1 MKNAVQKQIPP
12 YEGNDP
18 YLYLAFAE
26 ADAKAVRQLLI
37 PLVTRGCRVW
47 YCTGKA
53 GSAEA
58 LLHRQERAAGAALTV
73 LYMTNAACSDTD
85 TKSYV
90 LVNQKNNRPILCL
103 DPDGKDRRLTMG
115 LRETIPHVSLYEC
128 STSAEKEQAILHADG
143 FSQQLLGQPM
153 EIKDRGLVGRLSG
166 ILCILTL
173 LLVLAA
179 VAFTRLQPKQ
189 EDTVF
194 FRDPVVYSA
203 VKDSVG
209 GAALTEELV
218 AQITRLEL
226 DAAPESWE
234 DLALLPGLER
244 VILPQQALLDGCT
257 LPEGNY
263 TIELSGGGA

>member
-1 MKNAVQKQIPP
+1 MKNKTKKI
-12 YEGNDP
+12 
-18 YLYLAFAE
+18 
-26 ADAKAVRQLLI
+26 LLI
-37 PLVTRGCRVW
+37 
-47 YCTGKA
+47 
-53 GSAEA
+53 
-58 LLHRQERAAGAALTV
+58 V
-73 LYMTNAACSDTD
+73 LA
-85 TKSYV
+85 V
-90 LVNQKNNRPILCL
+90 
-103 DPDGKDRRLTMG
+103 
-115 LRETIPHVSLYEC
+115 
-128 STSAEKEQAILHADG
+128 
-143 FSQQLLGQPM
+143 
-153 EIKDRGLVGRLSG
+153 
-166 ILCILTL
+166 

-194 FRDPVVYSA
+194 FRDPAVYSA